1 MFTFFGRF
9 AQKYKWYILAFWLA
23 FTVFMVIQA
32 PLLSEVGVTDQSQFL
47 PSQTESVYARN
58 LVSEK
63 FGNAASSS
71 SAIIVIYNPTGLTAQ
86 DMNNTKALHDWLIS
100 ENGPEKVSYVAS
112 IFESESLRSSLV
124 SGDNTT
130 MMMSV
135 GFSTPVLDALKPD
148 IQQIREQFTQ
158 YPGTHFYFTG
168 SVGFL
173 HDLFESVQR
182 TIDKTTWVTIILV
195 VALLLIIYR
204 SPIAA
209 LVPLM
214 GIGMSFLITR
224 GVIGFIAQAGISFS
238 TVTDAYLVVTIF
250 GVGTDYCLFIISRFR
265 EEMKQPDHKQGI
277 LTTMK
282 RISPVI
288 LASAVTV
295 AIAFLCLSVSRFEMT
310 RTSGLALA
318 IGIGVTLL
326 IGLTL
331 VPALM
336 SIFGR
341 KLFWPSKTLAVV
353 KKEPQPNKKGW
364 RWFSWDKIGEL
375 ISRHPLWVAIPII
388 IILLVPYIAIP
399 RLTLSA
405 NVLTQ
410 LSSDEESSQ
419 GLNIMRE
426 HFSMGEL
433 SPLYLLIQAKEGSMF
448 TPESLEDIN
457 EITQSLSGSSDISR
471 VDYPTITANQLIGTS
486 SQIKSLG
493 DAVLTPSFNPNMI
506 ATLEPISSQL
516 QQMAISYSG
525 VVSSQNF
532 SIAIADLTQIST
544 LGAQL
549 GTASPAELPA
559 LLYQLQTQIYDLSN
573 KLTGLGNEFAF
584 NGSGQFTN
592 WLKATYFS
600 IDYTVTRIYLVQ
612 SIDPYSNEA
621 TEAVPR
627 IREAVATAVTNAG
640 MENVQTY
647 VGGDTALYADMLTTS
662 DNDLMIVIVVTSIG
676 IMAVIFLLLR
686 SLLASIYMVI
696 TVLLNYGATLGITAW
711 IFQDLL
717 HYNNLINMLPVFLF
731 VILAAVGADYNI
743 FLVSRI
749 REETET
755 HSIKEAVHRA
765 VANTGNVITSC
776 GIILAGTFATLAS
789 SSFPMVM
796 EIGVAIAIGVIIDT
810 FVVRA
815 LLVPSLAVL
824 CGRWGWWPSKLF
836 KTLKKG

>member
-1 MFTFFGRF
+1 MFAFFGRF

-23 FTVFMVIQA
+23 FTIFMVIQA

-63 FGNAASSS
+63 FSNATSSS

-86 DMNNTKALHDWLIS
+86 DMNNAKSLHDWLIS
-100 ENGPEKVSYVAS
+100 ENGPEHISYVAS

-135 GFSTPVLDALKPD
+135 GFSTPMLDALKPD

-158 YPGTHFYFTG
+158 YPGTNFYFTG

-265 EEMKQPDHKQGI
+265 EEMRQPDHKQGI

-288 LASAVTV
+288 MASAVTV
-295 AIAFLCLSVSRFEMT
+295 VIAFLCLSVSRFEMT

-318 IGIGVTLL
+318 IGIGVTLF

-353 KKEPQPNKKGW
+353 KKEPQSNKKG
-364 RWFSWDKIGEL
+364 WFSWDKIGEL

-410 LSSDEESSQ
+410 LSMDEESSQ

-433 SPLYLLIQAKEGSMF
+433 DPLYLLIQSEEGSMI
-448 TPESLEDIN
+448 TPESLEKIN

-471 VDYPTITANQLIGTS
+471 VDYPTITANQLISTS
-486 SQIKSLG
+486 AQISGLG
-493 DAVLTPSFNPNMI
+493 NAVLTPSFDPSML
-506 ATLEPISSQL
+506 ATLEPLSRQL

-532 SIAIADLTQIST
+532 NMAIADLTQISV

-559 LLYQLQTQIYDLSN
+559 LLVQLQTQIYDLSN
-573 KLTGLGNEFAF
+573 KLAGLSSEFAF

-592 WLKATYFS
+592 WLKANYFS
-600 IDYTVTRIYLVQ
+600 IDLTVTRIYLVQ

-621 TEAVPR
+621 TAAVPR

-647 VGGDTALYADMLTTS
+647 VGGDTALYTDMLTTS
-662 DNDLMIVIVVTSIG
+662 DSDLMIVIVVTSIG

-749 REETET
+749 REEIET

-776 GIILAGTFATLAS
+776 GIILAGTFATLSS

-824 CGRWGWWPSKLF
+824 CGRWGWWPAKQF
-836 KTLKKG
+836 KTLKKD